1 MTSWISLQWR
11 PLSYSLKRCFHL
23 LYWTSS
29 RLNSHTLLS
38 TLTTSRTIS
47 MIINRDKETKC
58 LSLKCRAMDFALDKT
73 PLMKIKNKIAI
84 KEILWTDQSEM
95 CANLLLSILIAKWSA
110 SLLSSLLTFLDS
122 NWTLKISKE
131 R

>member
-47 MIINRDKETKC
+47 TIINRDKETKC